1 MKLRARVLP
10 IRKATM
16 FLPSETHFEACTR
29 MKVLVV
35 GDVMLDHYLRGVV
48 ERVSPEAPVPVF
60 RVDSEDHI
68 LGGAA
73 NVAANLAAMGA
84 TVYLAGVVGD
94 DLIAATLSDL
104 LTRARIESSCLVT
117 DPDRPTTLKTR
128 ALATGQQVLRIDRER
143 NRPISAA
150 VESAVLERVKAVL
163 PKCDG
168 VIVSDYGKGVLTSKV
183 LTSIIAECR
192 RQKKKV
198 IGDPKGLEYR
208 RYAGIDALT
217 PNVKEAQAA
226 SGVAITDEV
235 SLARAGAE
243 LNEAVGGKAILITRG
258 SDGVAVFPRG
268 GKPTLLP
275 AIPRE
280 VFDVT
285 GAGDTFI
292 SHFGLGYFQGLTMP
306 EAASWANRAAGIVVG
321 RVGVAVVRPNEL
333 LVDIQGDARRA
344 KWRSLAELE
353 PIVRSLRAAGRR
365 IVLTNGCFDLIHV
378 GHIQFLESAR
388 ALGDCLI
395 VAINSDESVR
405 ELRGAPRP
413 LLPQNERAALLA
425 SLRSVDFVVIFDQ
438 LTPEEILTTLRP
450 DVLVKGGGT
459 KESEIVGFELVKS
472 YGGAVRMLPTFGR
485 TTVAQLIQNF
495 AQNLPS
501 SPISTPGAA
510 APATAKPVQ
519 APAAPA
525 RKSAKPATRKA
536 GAARRK

>member
-1 MKLRARVLP
+1 
-10 IRKATM
+10 M
-16 FLPSETHFEACTR
+16 FLPSETHFDACSR
-29 MKVLVV
+29 MTVLVI
-35 GDVMLDHYLRGVV
+35 GDVMLDHYLRGAV

-94 DLIAATLSDL
+94 DLIAATLTDL
-104 LTRARIESSCLVT
+104 LTRAHIESSCLVT
-117 DPDRPTTLKTR
+117 DRDRPTTLKTR
-128 ALATGQQVLRIDRER
+128 AIATGQQVLRIDRER
-143 NRPISAA
+143 TRSIAA
-150 VESAVLERVKAVL
+150 ATESALLSRVREVL
-163 PKCDG
+163 PRCDG

-183 LTSIIAECR
+183 LSSVIEECHR
-192 RQKKKV
+192 KKKKV

-226 SGVAITDEV
+226 SGVAISDDASVT
-235 SLARAGAE
+235 RAAAE
-243 LNEAVGGKAILITRG
+243 LNEAVRGKAILITRG
-258 SDGVAVFPRG
+258 AEGVAVFPRG
-268 GKPTLLP
+268 HKPTFLP

-321 RVGVAVVRPNEL
+321 RVGVAVVRPSEL
-333 LVDIQGDARRA
+333 AADIQGDSRRA
-344 KWRSLAELE
+344 KWRPLAELE

-365 IVLTNGCFDLIHV
+365 IVLTNGCFDLLHV

-425 SLRSVDFVVIFDQ
+425 SLRSVDYVVIFDQ
-438 LTPEEILTTLRP
+438 LTPEKLLQALRP

-459 KESEIVGFELVKS
+459 SESEIVGHDFVKS
-472 YGGAVRMLPTFGR
+472 YGGTIRMLPAFGR
-485 TTVAQLIQNF
+485 MTVAQLIQNF
-495 AQNLPS
+495 AQNMPA
-501 SPISTPGAA
+501 SPATGASA
-510 APATAKPVQ
+510 APATAAKP
-519 APAAPA
+519 APAAP
-525 RKSAKPATRKA
+525 KKKPAPAAAKARPTGSKRK
-536 GAARRK
+536 K